1 MIKLIIELNT
11 HESEGFA
18 TPVVG
23 VAGRDV
29 PTSDDV
35 HLYLDP
41 PTSVSDC
48 PILYADC
55 EGLNGGEREPIA
67 ARFRKREKPA
77 RAGRVKSLERK
88 LRDIQH
94 TSEREITWADTTV
107 KKSREFAVTHLYP
120 RLLYTFSD
128 VIVFVL
134 KEPRWVSQYHS
145 NQTHHF
151 LTTFSVIES
160 VFEKLVNW
168 AAAALEKSSNQPVL
182 PHAII
187 VFNASANTIDDR
199 LWDVDI
205 ATTELMES
213 LSRTVYHN
221 TTFKKYAQF
230 WRERNRQIETVEHL
244 LLSYYSSVQVQ

>member
-11 HESEGFA
+11 HEFESFP

-41 PTSVSDC
+41 PTSVSDA

-128 VIVFVL
+128 AIVFVL
-134 KEPRWVSQYHS
+134 KEPR
-145 NQTHHF
+145 
-151 LTTFSVIES
+151 
-160 VFEKLVNW
+160 
-168 AAAALEKSSNQPVL
+168 
-182 PHAII
+182 
-187 VFNASANTIDDR
+187 
-199 LWDVDI
+199 
-205 ATTELMES
+205 
-213 LSRTVYHN
+213 
-221 TTFKKYAQF
+221 
-230 WRERNRQIETVEHL
+230 
-244 LLSYYSSVQVQ
+244 